1 MTYPINLDIND
12 KICVVLGGGKVAFR
26 KVNGLL
32 KAGGKVILIAPEIC
46 DELKNLV
53 NDQKITWRCESYSV
67 GCLPNGLIFIAATND
82 PKINEL
88 AMIEASE
95 KNFLI
100 NNVNSNYQLPI
111 TNYKLFTVPA
121 IVRRENLMLTISTDG
136 LSPALSKLIREQ
148 LEKIFNENFAE
159 FLKFLSEIRDEV
171 KNKIA
176 DVNEREQFWRN
187 VMSNENF
194 SLVQQGEINKAE
206 VNIQNALNSYRSK
219 SQNSIH

>member
-82 PKINEL
+82 PKVNEL

-111 TNYKLFTVPA
+111 TYYKLFTFPA

>member
-1 MTYPINLDIND
+1 MTYPINLDISD

-53 NDQKITWRCESYSV
+53 NDQKITWRCENYSV

-100 NNVNSNYQLPI
+100 NNVNSNYPLPI
-111 TNYKLFTVPA
+111 NNYKLFTVPA

-148 LEKIFNENFAE
+148 LEEIFNENFAE
-159 FLKFLSEIRDEV
+159 FLKFLSDIRDEV

-187 VMSNENF
+187 IMSNENF

-219 SQNSIH
+219 SQNSTH